1 MSLNRRRSPRVSTIS
16 GVKLPESEKIFLDN
30 GLPVTL
36 LHGSETEAMRLDI
49 CFNVGRQH
57 EHKRMAARATA
68 SMLKEGSS
76 QYSGKAFAEKMDTL
90 GSSWG
95 VPRAIGLFP
104 FFLAGLKPVWYGS
117 PPCDC

>member
-16 GVKLPESEKIFLDN
+16 GVKLPDSEKIFLDN
-30 GLPVTL
+30 GLPVPL

-76 QYSGKAFAEKMDTL
+76 QYSGKAF
-90 GSSWG
+90 
-95 VPRAIGLFP
+95 GLFP
-104 FFLAGLKPVWYGS
+104 FFLAGLEPVWYGS